1 MKIWIEDEDPAAVE
15 EIERAIRAVRPDAE
29 IERIE
34 EDQTTGLPAEAPKKL
49 RIQCFG
55 NFEVFAGNRP
65 VPFARAKAKEIFAYL
80 VDLRGAGANTGELCA
95 VLWEDSTE
103 IERNRHYLRNLIS
116 DIRRAL
122 RDCGAEDVFL
132 ARRNHFSVDV
142 SRLDCDY
149 YRYLAGDPAAI
160 SSYRGEYMKQYS
172 WAEFALEHIE

>member
-1 MKIWIEDEDPAAVE
+1 MKIWIEDADPKAVE
-15 EIERAIRAVRPDAE
+15 EMADAIRAIRPDAE
-29 IERIE
+29 IVRIE
-34 EDQTTGLPAEAPKKL
+34 SEDRTGLPEEEPKKL

-116 DIRRAL
+116 DIRKAL
-122 RDCGAEDVFL
+122 RSCGAEDVFL
-132 ARRNHFSVDV
+132 TSRNHFSVDV

>member
-1 MKIWIEDEDPAAVE
+1 MKIWIEDAEPAEAE
-15 EIERAIRAVRPDAE
+15 EMVKSIRAIRPDAD
-29 IERIE
+29 IRVGTE
-34 EDQTTGLPAEAPKKL
+34 ETKL

-116 DIRRAL
+116 DIRKAL
-122 RDCGAEDVFL
+122 RACDAEDVFL
-132 ARRNHFSVDV
+132 VRRNHFSVDV